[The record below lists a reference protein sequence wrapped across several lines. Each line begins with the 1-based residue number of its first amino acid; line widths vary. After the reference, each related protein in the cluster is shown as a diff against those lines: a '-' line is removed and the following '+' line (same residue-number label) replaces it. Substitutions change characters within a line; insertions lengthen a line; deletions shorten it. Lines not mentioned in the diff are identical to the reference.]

1 MQNRRKK
8 DYKNDLQTQLVYL
21 TSSKKRDKKI
31 TRKNS
36 HDCMS

>member
-8 DYKNDLQTQLVYL
+8 DYKNDLQTQL